1 MSIRLVTKIAMKV
14 GVAGNIQ
21 RLVNVEVL
29 FMPTLGTRIV
39 IAIIGCSRNVIGVV
53 MNKTS
58 LDNHKG

>member
-39 IAIIGCSRNVIGVV
+39 IAIIGCLRNVIGVG
-53 MNKTS
+53 MNRFG